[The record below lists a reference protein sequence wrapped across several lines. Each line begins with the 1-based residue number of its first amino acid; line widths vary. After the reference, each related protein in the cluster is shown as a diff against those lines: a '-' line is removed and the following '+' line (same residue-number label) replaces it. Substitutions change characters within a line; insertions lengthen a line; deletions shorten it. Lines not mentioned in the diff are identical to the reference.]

1 MARSSRPE
9 LKLQTVSRAQVGSR
23 PMAIEA
29 LQPPSDAPPTPSE
42 PSRPTTDCWATAD
55 REPLEH
61 VLRHL
66 PYRARGAAACV
77 SKWWRLIASDGWWK
91 PRLLVLTWGADDVNG
106 SGDALARPSVLEW
119 PPLHA
124 PAAPPLVALAC
135 AHETTYALDAAG
147 SVWWWGAGWC
157 DAVGAAAT
165 PTPVPGLREAAG
177 AVASVTCT
185 APGFVA
191 TNYRVHHAVAATEG
205 GALYSWGSNV
215 QGQAHHA
222 DPRPVV
228 ARPTRVLGFG
238 NENGS
243 DCAVGFRPGGEDGG
257 AVVARSVLRVAC
269 GKWFTVAQVYNEQVM
284 DEGAIEAGLEREAA
298 AAARAEAMA
307 AMMEEVEVEEEE
319 EAVEAW
325 HSGMVVATVAEDG
338 TPVMMPG
345 PMGDPMVAMPDPI
358 PAVPMMVGE
367 EAEGLEGAV
376 GPPAAALMPPPPEG
390 LEGDV
395 GAAAAAG
402 PLWVAAP
409 PQEEEEEDDDELQG
423 HVDAAAAVCLL
434 YTSPSPRDS

>member
-1 MARSSRPE
+1 M
-9 LKLQTVSRAQVGSR
+9 
-23 PMAIEA
+23 
-29 LQPPSDAPPTPSE
+29 
-42 PSRPTTDCWATAD
+42 
-55 REPLEH
+55 
-61 VLRHL
+61 
-66 PYRARGAAACV
+66 
-77 SKWWRLIASDGWWK
+77 
-91 PRLLVLTWGADDVNG
+91 
-106 SGDALARPSVLEW
+106 
-119 PPLHA
+119 
-124 PAAPPLVALAC
+124 
-135 AHETTYALDAAG
+135 
-147 SVWWWGAGWC
+147 
-157 DAVGAAAT
+157 
-165 PTPVPGLREAAG
+165 
-177 AVASVTCT
+177 ASVTCT

-243 DCAVGFRPGGEDGG
+243 DCTFGFRPGGEDGG

-319 EAVEAW
+319 EAAEAW
-325 HSGMVVATVAEDG
+325 NSGMVVATVAEDG

-345 PMGDPMVAMPDPI
+345 PMGDPIVAMPDPML
-358 PAVPMMVGE
+358 AVPMMVGE

-376 GPPAAALMPPPPEG
+376 GPPAAARRRRRRQR
-390 LEGDV
+390 
-395 GAAAAAG
+395 ASKG
-402 PLWVAAP
+402 PSARRRRPGRSGCRQRRWWRTTTRRSKGTWMLR
-409 PQEEEEEDDDELQG
+409 
-423 HVDAAAAVCLL
+423 
-434 YTSPSPRDS
+434 PRSWRCCRLRSRRCHRRCRKSHRTTTTTMMRTCRPRSQRR